1 MKRFYGLAAAIT
13 AALMLAAFVAD
24 IAKAEMVDI
33 YGPVYIAK
41 TKHHGHERESKLT
54 FSAPVA
60 GAGVIIIKN
69 GGDSGS
75 KYRVK
80 SAEIELNDNDLARP
94 RDFNAKVAELRYYVE
109 LLAVNELEV
118 DIESCKECELSIT
131 VQGEAAVTPVIRPL
145 APATTVTAPATVAT
159 AVTATAPTVTVTTV
173 VTRPLTTT
181 TATVVTAPA
190 VVVPVAPITAP
201 VVVAAPL
208 PAMRPLP

>member
-1 MKRFYGLAAAIT
+1 MKIFYGLAAAIT

-24 IAKAEMVDI
+24 VAKAEMVDI

-41 TKHHGHERESKLT
+41 TKHYGHEKESKLT
-54 FSAPVA
+54 FNAPVA

-69 GGDSGS
+69 GGDSGA

-145 APATTVTAPATVAT
+145 ASATTVTA
-159 AVTATAPTVTVTTV
+159 ATAPATTATPLA
-173 VTRPLTTT
+173 TRTLTTT
-181 TATVVTAPA
+181 PVTVVATP
-190 VVVPVAPITAP
+190 AP

-208 PAMRPLP
+208 PAARPLP

>member
-24 IAKAEMVDI
+24 VAKAEMVDI

-41 TKHHGHERESKLT
+41 TKHHGHERKSKLT

-69 GGDSGS
+69 GGDSGV

-80 SAEIELNDNDLARP
+80 SAEIELNENDVARP
-94 RDFNAKVAELRYYVE
+94 RDFNANVAVLRYNVE
-109 LLAVNELEV
+109 LLASNELEV

-145 APATTVTAPATVAT
+145 ATDATT
-159 AVTATAPTVTVTTV
+159 TAPTVA
-173 VTRPLTTT
+173 
-181 TATVVTAPA
+181 ATVVAT
-190 VVVPVAPITAP
+190 PVP

-208 PAMRPLP
+208 PATRPLP